1 MALTKMSRN
10 ALRVAGILAF
20 VAIILVATLVL
31 RVQDHIG
38 DILDWIEAHK
48 VAGSLSFVG
57 FYALFTGEHF
67 SSSDMHAARGRS
79 I

>member
-10 ALRVAGILAF
+10 AIRVAGILAF
-20 VAIILVATLVL
+20 VAIVLVATLVL

-38 DILDWIEAHK
+38 NILDWIEAHK

-57 FYALFTGEHF
+57 FYALFTGEQF
-67 SSSDMHAARGRS
+67 SSSDMLAARGRS